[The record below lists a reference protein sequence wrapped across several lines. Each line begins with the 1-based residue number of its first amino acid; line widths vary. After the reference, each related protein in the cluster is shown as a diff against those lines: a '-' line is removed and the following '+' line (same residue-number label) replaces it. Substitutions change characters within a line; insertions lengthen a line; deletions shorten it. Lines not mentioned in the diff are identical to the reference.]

1 MTSKRKRRMAKE
13 RLNDA
18 EGREEL
24 AEVAGKE
31 ASLGGDVLRRSEEA
45 IEDPTETV
53 IESEIDAL
61 RAELADLNNKW
72 MRALADL
79 DNYKKRVERDR
90 CRWADAAREDIVL
103 DLLDV
108 VDNFER
114 ALACDAAGPSE
125 AGSFREGVELILKQ
139 LVDVLR
145 RHGITPIRTEGCEFD
160 PSIHEA
166 VGHVE
171 SDRCG
176 PNEIVEETQRG
187 YMLGDRPLRCS
198 KVVVAK

>member
-1 MTSKRKRRMAKE
+1 MTSKRKRRMADK
-13 RLNDA
+13 RLNEAGSDDA
-18 EGREEL
+18 LRAEETP
-24 AEVAGKE
+24 
-31 ASLGGDVLRRSEEA
+31 DVRGEKA
-45 IEDPTETV
+45 PDAV
-53 IESEIDAL
+53 IDDEIDAL
-61 RAELADLNNKW
+61 RAELAELSNKW

-90 CRWADAAREDIVL
+90 CRWADAAREEIVL
-103 DLLDV
+103 DLLEV

-114 ALACDAAGPSE
+114 AIACDGATASESDRGP
-125 AGSFREGVELILKQ
+125 FREGVELILKQ
-139 LVDVLR
+139 LIGVLG
-145 RHGITPIRTEGCEFD
+145 RHGITPISTEGCEFD
-160 PSIHEA
+160 PNIHEA

-176 PNEIVEETQRG
+176 PNEIIEETQKG

>member
-1 MTSKRKRRMAKE
+1 MRRERNRRMDEE
-13 RLNDA
+13 RVKNTEAVDDVGEAVPERA
-18 EGREEL
+18 EESVIE
-24 AEVAGKE
+24 AEIA
-31 ASLGGDVLRRSEEA
+31 VLRSEL
-45 IEDPTETV
+45 DG
-53 IESEIDAL
+53 
-61 RAELADLNNKW
+61 LNNKW

-90 CRWADAAREDIVL
+90 RRWAAAAREEIVL
-103 DLLDV
+103 DLLEV

-114 ALACDAAGPSE
+114 ALACQEPAREEPDP
-125 AGSFREGVELILKQ
+125 FREGVELILKQ
-139 LVDVLR
+139 LRDVLAK
-145 RHGITPIRTEGCEFD
+145 HGVVPIVTEGCEFD
-160 PSIHEA
+160 PTIHEA

-171 SDRCG
+171 SDRCE